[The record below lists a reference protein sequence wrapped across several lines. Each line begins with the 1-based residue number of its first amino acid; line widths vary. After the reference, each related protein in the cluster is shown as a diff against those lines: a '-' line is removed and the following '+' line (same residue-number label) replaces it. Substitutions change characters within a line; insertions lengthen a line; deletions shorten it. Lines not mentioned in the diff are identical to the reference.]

1 MADEH
6 CLNCGAPDAEE
17 YDLMV
22 RSNSHEG
29 VYLCGECHEA
39 IEEEMADSA

>member
-1 MADEH
+1 MADH
-6 CLNCGAPDAEE
+6 RCLNCGAPGAEA

-29 VYLCGECHEA
+29 VHLCEDCHDA
-39 IEEEMADSA
+39 IQQEMSESA